1 MDWIRNMLKSW
12 KNTMICPLSKTL
24 PQRWLTEQTN
34 RTEHFRGRVR
44 FVRVRRHIEQN
55 RTIPLFGSCSAG
67 FRTLIPVFG
76 SVRLELEPNSTLVRF
91 VFGKFELLK
100 AKPST
105 LYSLASE
112 LWIAGVIPG
121 LGSQNNG
128 RGTMAEEQWPRNNGR
143 GTIVGR
149 TMASLGS
156 TNTAKSELSRIPW
169 FSLKSEKP
177 KTSHFLVILTHG
189 RTIV

>member
-1 MDWIRNMLKSW
+1 LKND
-12 KNTMICPLSKTL
+12 KFVNPDR
-24 PQRWLTEQTN
+24 QRWLTEQTN

-100 AKPST
+100 AKSST
-105 LYSLASE
+105 VFLGVGIVDCWSNS
-112 LWIAGVIPG
+112 WIGK
-121 LGSQNNG
+121 SK
-128 RGTMAEEQWPRNNGR
+128 QWPRNNGR
-143 GTIVGR
+143 GTMVGR

>member
-1 MDWIRNMLKSW
+1 MAHIRDIVSLNKPP
-12 KNTMICPLSKTL
+12 KNIQSQCYI
-24 PQRWLTEQTN
+24 QRWLTKQTN
-34 RTEHFRGRVR
+34 RTEHFRSRVR

-55 RTIPLFGSCSAG
+55 QTIPLFGSCSAG
-67 FRTLIPVFG
+67 FRTLIPTFS

-100 AKPST
+100 AKLST

-128 RGTMAEEQWPRNNGR
+128 RGTM
-143 GTIVGR
+143 VGR

-156 TNTAKSELSRIPW
+156 TNTAKSELSRIPR

>member
-1 MDWIRNMLKSW
+1 MNKHESSTITNPA
-12 KNTMICPLSKTL
+12 CVTL
-24 PQRWLTEQTN
+24 RISSTCINLIDSSTSVNQTRGRASQRWLTEQTN

-100 AKPST
+100 AKSST
-105 LYSLASE
+105 VFLGVGIVDCWSNS
-112 LWIAGVIPG
+112 WIGK
-121 LGSQNNG
+121 SK
-128 RGTMAEEQWPRNNGR
+128 QWPRNNGR
-143 GTIVGR
+143 GTMVGR
-149 TMASLGS
+149 TMAGHWVPQIQ
-156 TNTAKSELSRIPW
+156 R
-169 FSLKSEKP
+169 
-177 KTSHFLVILTHG
+177 HRH
-189 RTIV
+189 